1 MPVFEIPYKPR
12 ALQKILHENISKH
25 RFSVLVLHRRAG
37 KTVMCINHMIRDA
50 MYSKSPNSRY
60 AFISPT
66 FKQGKATAWDYIKTF
81 AGKIPGVKFN
91 ESELR
96 ADFPNGARITILGAE
111 NDQALRGIFL
121 DGCVLDETQSISPN
135 LFPEI
140 IRPALA
146 DRKGWCVFIGTPKG
160 KNYFFEL
167 YEYAKKTE
175 GWFASIHKASETKI
189 LDDDE
194 LKAAKSIMSED
205 LFDQE
210 FECSFQAAI
219 TGSYYGTLIEEL
231 EKNNKVVE
239 NLYDPELPVETWW
252 DLGMNDSSVI
262 WFAQRHK
269 GQIWLIDFYENAG
282 EGLDHYANI
291 LESKGYNYNRHIAPH
306 DIKVRE
312 LGAYGKSR
320 LETALELGISF
331 EVAPKLSLEDGIEAV
346 RKSLSN
352 CWFDKNKCHYGM
364 ECLKSYQKKWDDI
377 NQCFRNRPIHNFAS
391 HAADA
396 FRTGIVGYGIEMTNW
411 KKKIEVNTN
420 YII

>member
-252 DLGMNDSSVI
+252 DLGMNDSTVI

-269 GQIWLIDFYENAG
+269 GQIRLIDFYENAG